1 MKNNIIKLALSISL
15 LLFYCSFQFT
25 FTIHSFNHTNVK
37 NYIEYLASDN
47 FKGRL
52 AGTLE
57 NEEAAAFIKGEFNNL
72 GLIPFEGDYYDPF
85 NAPFPNRLDQDPF
98 LKIMDKNGKIIK
110 DYKYNE
116 DYKEDMLNFKKNNLS
131 FSKKDTI
138 KMNNTAMQITQGNES
153 FIFYVP
159 ESSNLA
165 FRSSFIST
173 DSNSLYIMITQK
185 TFDEIKDY
193 ISKGNTVSCFIPFDI
208 KEGKLNNVI
217 GYIKGSNP
225 KAAPVIISGHFDHL
239 GTDLNG
245 TIYSGAL
252 DNASGISFVLEF
264 AKYIRSLGTPDRNI
278 IFVGFNAE
286 EFGCVGS
293 SKFVDKYKNSLKGA
307 KVYNF
312 DMIGSNNSVPLS
324 IMAGE
329 KDTINSD
336 FIRSLTSTLS
346 SENVT
351 YSCVFENSSDHEA
364 FRKNNIDAI
373 TFSDDDM
380 TRIHTPSDKPS
391 FISTNSIDRCF
402 SVASVEVI
410 KQAFDGNP
418 ILIHYKN
425 ILMVSLISIFLV
437 FLLYRRTS

>member
-1 MKNNIIKLALSISL
+1 MKNNIIKFALSLSL
-15 LLFYCSFQFT
+15 LLFCCSFQFT
-25 FTIHSFNHTNVK
+25 FTLYSFNHTEVK
-37 NYIEYLASDN
+37 NYIDYLSSDN

-57 NEEAAAFIKGEFNNL
+57 NQEAAAFIKGEFKKL
-72 GLIPFEGDYYDPF
+72 DLIPFEGDYYDPF
-85 NAPFPNRLDQDPF
+85 TAPYPNKLNQSPF
-98 LKIMDKNGKIIK
+98 LKILDKNGKTIK

-116 DYKEDMLNFKKNNLS
+116 DYKEDMLNFKKNNLN

-138 KMNNTAMQITQGNES
+138 KMNTTALQIIKNNEKY
-153 FIFYVP
+153 IFYVP
-159 ESSNLA
+159 EGSNLS

-185 TFDEIKDY
+185 TFDEVKDY
-193 ISKGNTVSCFIPFDI
+193 ISKGNTVSCYVPFEI
-208 KEGKLNNVI
+208 KDAKLNNVI
-217 GYIKGSNP
+217 GYIKGRNS
-225 KAAPVIISGHFDHL
+225 KAAPLIISGHFDHL

-264 AKYIRSLGTPDRNI
+264 AKYIKSLGTPERNI

-286 EFGCVGS
+286 EFGCIGS
-293 SKFVDKYKNSLKGA
+293 NKFVEKYKDCLKGA
-307 KVYNF
+307 KAYNF

-329 KDTINSD
+329 KDTVNSE
-336 FIRSLTSTLS
+336 FMRSLTSTLS
-346 SENVT
+346 SEKVS
-351 YSCVFENSSDHEA
+351 YSCRFENSSDHEA
-364 FRKNNIDAI
+364 FRNNDIDAI
-373 TFSDDDM
+373 TFCDDDM
-380 TRIHTPSDKPS
+380 TRIHTPSDKS
-391 FISTNSIDRCF
+391 LFISTKSIDRCF

-418 ILIHYKN
+418 MLIHYKT
-425 ILMVSLISIFLV
+425 ILMVSFFSIIL
-437 FLLYRRTS
+437 LYSLYRRMA